1 MSESQSGEALVDM
14 ESPLHLSIL
23 IVTYNSSSTIIACLE
38 SVFQELKSLDG
49 EVIVVD
55 NQSTDDTISILEA
68 LLKQHPEL
76 TVELNR
82 TNRGFAVGNNQALE
96 MAKGQHILI
105 LNPDTILHKGILKH
119 LLGELEKDEKT
130 GAVAP
135 QLQFPDGRIQKT
147 CRRFPTHMDVIY
159 NVFGFSAFF
168 PESSRFNGWK
178 MGDFDHKS
186 ARKVDQ
192 PAGAALLVR
201 GDLLRSLN
209 GFDENFPMFFNDVD
223 LCKRI
228 KNKGYAIWYLPEI
241 VIQHLGGSSV
251 KQVKMKMAISSH
263 ISFFRYFEK
272 HFTRMYQQPL
282 NFIVGILL
290 YLSLIPR
297 LLVLFMLRGRP
308 AASRETL

>member
-1 MSESQSGEALVDM
+1 MSEYQSGEALADM
-14 ESPLHLSIL
+14 ESPLQLSIL
-23 IVTYNSSSTIIACLE
+23 IVTYNSSSTIRVCLH
-38 SVFQELKSLDG
+38 SVFQELEALDG

-55 NQSTDDTISILEA
+55 NHSTDETLSILDEMVTQNA
-68 LLKQHPEL
+68 KLK
-76 TVELNR
+76 VEKNR

-96 MAKGQHILI
+96 ISRGQHILI
-105 LNPDTILHKGILKH
+105 LNPDTILNKLILKN
-119 LLGELEKDEKT
+119 LLGELEKDEKI
-130 GAVAP
+130 GAIAP

-159 NVFGFSAFF
+159 NMLGLSALF
-168 PESSRFNGWK
+168 PESRRFNGWK
-178 MGDFDHKS
+178 MGDFDHQS
-186 ARKVDQ
+186 AHEVDQ

-201 GDLLRSLN
+201 GDLLRTLH

-228 KNKGYAIWYLPEI
+228 KMAGYTIWYLPEYTM
-241 VIQHLGGSSV
+241 QHLGGASV
-251 KQVKMKMAISSH
+251 KQVKMKMTISSH
-263 ISFFRYFEK
+263 VSFFRYFEK

-297 LLVLFMLRGRP
+297 LLILLVFKNQRT
-308 AASRETL
+308 ASRETL